1 MNFPTL
7 NLTFPA
13 SKCILFPF
21 SSGHLFSIF
30 PSSLCSPFP
39 SPNAP
44 SSLGCLSP
52 VSLDHFLHPSLDF
65 YSSPSDHLHLFF
77 ILTAVVPQLPSL
89 SASLHAVSSTICVF
103 ILPLFAVLPFSS
115 SPATGERQLQFLV
128 KVSFWSARLSYI
140 CSVMVI

>member
-13 SKCILFPF
+13 SKCILLPF

-77 ILTAVVPQLPSL
+77 ILTAAVPQLPSL

-103 ILPLFAVLPFSS
+103 ILPLFAALPISTT
-115 SPATGERQLQFLV
+115 SPFLLLQQQGKDNSNF
-128 KVSFWSARLSYI
+128 FGQG
-140 CSVMVI
+140 